1 MTLLVVLG
9 VVVVAT
15 ILAALYLSLKSG
27 RGDEPDPGD
36 AGAGDWPTRGGS
48 RPGRSA
54 SLAARVRSM
63 TDRGKAGGPSRRR
76 SGRDDDKDLDVPDYV
91 RARRASRGA
100 DGLDRSGLVTAGAD
114 QRVAGSRG
122 AADFD
127 DTDPAMQPG
136 NSTAAGY
143 DGYDAAADT
152 RVSAPLG
159 AGSAGYGTE
168 SHSTDGYG
176 TEGYGT
182 GDYDARSGRSGYR
195 PGGERGRDSGPPRSR
210 SAGSPRD
217 SSVTD
222 AYSSP
227 DGYGPRRH
235 AAADRPVADRPG
247 GSDRQVPGGRGGSRP
262 AERDLGARDPG
273 TGERGFGPGD
283 RDFGAG
289 EPDFSGGRSAGA
301 PAAYDFDTVPGA
313 TAAGDLGAPAASG
326 PHGHARPGGRRR
338 AISPGRASSDPGR
351 FAAHPGGNGPEG
363 YDDAPTPATDSSFSS
378 RPGTG
383 SQEAE
388 GDDRAERRRIAKIQR
403 PNLRMNRSRP
413 DYDNDPWPS
422 ADEVDGISDDQYWSD
437 LSSDK
442 PLATTARAAQGAAD
456 TDQSWAPG
464 DGAGEPGFASAPV
477 QADSRTAGRDRRAR
491 RREAGDDGPEPR
503 PLSPGGGGRRRR
515 DEPAT
520 SPRGAEE
527 DPLTSESYSRHA
539 RQASDSRSYQGSQ
552 EARRPSHG
560 RPDAATHE
568 TQAMRA
574 DPRGYGA
581 PAPRGARGAGPG
593 GSTPPAGPPGPG
605 GAGGPYE
612 GGGASRR
619 DPYSPYSDGPRPATA
634 YGEGAGGYQPPARGG
649 SRHASPPGGGRPPA
663 PNGPRRARPALPA
676 GGASSPESTS
686 GSGSYPVAPGSG
698 SYYSGAADGAYPGR
712 AGGSYPGSAGGGPS
726 PRTPGGGPS
735 PRTPGG
741 GPSPRTS
748 GGGPSAGNGS
758 PAYPRGGTDPAY
770 PAANGSP
777 AYPGGNGS
785 GAPYPGPAGSSAYP
799 GGAYPGP
806 DGSPAYPGSNGSSA
820 YPEPNGSPAYPGSN
834 GSSAYSEPTGSSDYP
849 RSDGNGAY
857 RGPNG
862 SSGYPGSNASS
873 SYPAPNGNIA
883 SPTGS
888 GSGPYPK
895 GDGSPGYP
903 SGNGSPAYPGNGN
916 PAHPGG
922 NRGSSPGGGNPAYPP
937 AGNGS
942 SAYPETYGGPAY
954 PDGPGGSGGRP
965 RGRRSS
971 NRDTRRRDD
980 GSYED
985 PHRRPDDNRY

>member
-36 AGAGDWPTRGGS
+36 AGAGDWPARGAGRS
-48 RPGRSA
+48 GRSA

-76 SGRDDDKDLDVPDYV
+76 SGHDDDEDFDVPDYV

-100 DGLDRSGLVTAGAD
+100 DGPDRSGLVTAGAD

-122 AADFD
+122 AAGFD
-127 DTDPAMQPG
+127 DTDPSMRPG
-136 NSTAAGY
+136 YSTAAGY
-143 DGYDAAADT
+143 NGYDAAADT
-152 RVSAPLG
+152 RVSGPLG

-168 SHSTDGYG
+168 SYSTDGYG
-176 TEGYGT
+176 TESYGT
-182 GDYDARSGRSGYR
+182 GGYDAGSGRGDYR
-195 PGGERGRDSGPPRSR
+195 PGGERGRDSGPPGSR

-227 DGYGPRRH
+227 DGHGPRRH
-235 AAADRPVADRPG
+235 PAADRPVADRPG
-247 GSDRQVPGGRGGSRP
+247 GSDRHVPVGRGGSRP

-289 EPDFSGGRSAGA
+289 EPDFSGGRPTGA
-301 PAAYDFDTVPGA
+301 PAAYDFDTDPGA

-351 FAAHPGGNGPEG
+351 SAARPGGNGPEG

-378 RPGTG
+378 RPDTG

-388 GDDRAERRRIAKIQR
+388 GDDRAGRRRTAKIQR

-456 TDQSWAPG
+456 ADQSWAPG

-491 RREAGDDGPEPR
+491 GREAEHDGPEPR
-503 PLSPGGGGRRRR
+503 PLSPGGGGQRRR
-515 DEPAT
+515 DEPAQ
-520 SPRGAEE
+520 SRRGAEE

-539 RQASDSRSYQGSQ
+539 QQAGDSRSYQGSR

-560 RPDAATHE
+560 RPDAATDE
-568 TQAMRA
+568 TQTMRA

-593 GSTPPAGPPGPG
+593 GSPPPVGPPGPG
-605 GAGGPYE
+605 GAGRPYE
-612 GGGASRR
+612 GGGTSRR
-619 DPYSPYSDGPRPATA
+619 DPYSDGPRPATA

-676 GGASSPESTS
+676 AGASSPESTS

-698 SYYSGAADGAYPGR
+698 PYYSGAADGAYPGG

-741 GPSPRTS
+741 GSSPRTP
-748 GGGPSAGNGS
+748 GGGSSAGNGS

-777 AYPGGNGS
+777 AYPG
-785 GAPYPGPAGSSAYP
+785 
-799 GGAYPGP
+799 
-806 DGSPAYPGSNGSSA
+806 
-820 YPEPNGSPAYPGSN
+820 
-834 GSSAYSEPTGSSDYP
+834 
-849 RSDGNGAY
+849 
-857 RGPNG
+857 
-862 SSGYPGSNASS
+862 
-873 SYPAPNGNIA
+873 
-883 SPTGS
+883 
-888 GSGPYPK
+888 
-895 GDGSPGYP
+895 DGSPGYP

-916 PAHPGG
+916 PAYPGG
-922 NRGSSPGGGNPAYPP
+922 NRGSSPGGGNPAYSPE
-937 AGNGS
+937 GKGS

-954 PDGPGGSGGRP
+954 PDGPGGSGGPP

-985 PHRRPDDNRY
+985 PYRRPDDNRY